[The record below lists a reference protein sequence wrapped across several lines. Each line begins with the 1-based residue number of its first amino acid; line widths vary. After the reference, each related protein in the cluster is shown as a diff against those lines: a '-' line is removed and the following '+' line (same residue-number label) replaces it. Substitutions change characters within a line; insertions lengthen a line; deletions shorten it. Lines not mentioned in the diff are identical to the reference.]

1 MLIRNKVAYVYDI
14 EVFPNVFTCTVKNTE
29 TKEFLVYE
37 ISDRKN
43 DINNLVD
50 LFWTIRNPNVNK
62 SDYDL
67 KTDKIFV
74 GYNNIH
80 YDNPIVNYIIDYHE
94 KMLQLPVWKVT
105 NSIFKLSEEIISSSD
120 NNFSSWSKWKYAT
133 FFETL
138 DLLTMLFSNKLR
150 VGLKEMEVTMQIENV
165 DEYQGS
171 FKDWLPNSKIDDV
184 LLYNKHDVEATE
196 ELLYRCK
203 KDIDLRLA
211 IEEEYKIKA
220 LNKDGVNLG
229 MEILK
234 QRYLAETNLKWKD
247 IKDLRSPCD
256 VLNLKEIIFDF
267 ISFKTPVLQNLLQDL
282 KQQRINPNDNSFERT
297 FILGE
302 SKYTFGMGG
311 VHTVNKPSS
320 YISDNQIVTV
330 DVDVAS
336 MYPSIILEHNV
347 YPEHLGKEFLK
358 VYGKIKEDRIKAKH
372 EGNKIVDSTLKL
384 SLNGLSGNLQNE
396 HSWVYSPKTVLRI
409 RLNGQLMLL
418 MLAEAF
424 ELAQV
429 SVIQANT
436 DGLFVQYKKILQPVV
451 DQICKNWEKTT
462 KLILEADYFESFYQ
476 FAINDYVG
484 VKSGYSET
492 KNPKLIKKKGLFI
505 DEVSL
510 GKGMNALIIP
520 EAINKCLIDN
530 IPVTETIRNCKNIHK
545 FITYQKVSKDYCVE
559 YDGKLIQRINRFY
572 FSKTAPWLYKCK
584 VDSDGNRSKY
594 IKLNSQTG
602 VQICNVINKDFEFPD
617 DINYEYYIKEA
628 QKIVDLFKCKQLTL
642 F

>member
-29 TKEFLVYE
+29 TKEFLIYE

-50 LFWTIRNPNVNK
+50 LFWTIRNPNINK

-220 LNKDGVNLG
+220 LNKDGVNIG
-229 MEILK
+229 VEIIK
-234 QRYLAETNLKWKD
+234 QKYLQATNKKWAD

-256 VLNLKEIIFDF
+256 TVALKDVILPYVKFT
-267 ISFKTPVLQNLLQDL
+267 SPVLQNLLNEL
-282 KQQRINPNDNSFERT
+282 KQLVVSPGRKGLEKEFVI
-297 FILGE
+297 
-302 SKYTFGMGG
+302 GG
-311 VHTVNKPSS
+311 VKHLFSVGGLHSVNKPEEIIPNKS
-320 YISDNQIVTV
+320 QLLV
-330 DVDVAS
+330 DQDVAS
-336 MYPSIILEHNV
+336 LYPSLIIENKF
-347 YPEHLGKEFLK
+347 YPPHLGPEFLE
-358 VYGKIKEDRIKAKH
+358 VYSKIKEERIEAKH
-372 EGNKIVDSTLKL
+372 NGEKTKDLTLKL
-384 SLNGLSGNLQNE
+384 ALNGLSGMLQNE
-396 HSWVYSPKTVLRI
+396 HSFCYSPFTVLQVRI
-409 RLNGQLMLL
+409 NGQLSLL
-418 MLAEAF
+418 ML
-424 ELAQV
+424 
-429 SVIQANT
+429 I
-436 DGLFVQYKKILQPVV
+436 
-451 DQICKNWEKTT
+451 EK
-462 KLILEADYFESFYQ
+462 L
-476 FAINDYVG
+476 
-484 VKSGYSET
+484 
-492 KNPKLIKKKGLFI
+492 
-505 DEVSL
+505 
-510 GKGMNALIIP
+510 
-520 EAINKCLIDN
+520 
-530 IPVTETIRNCKNIHK
+530 
-545 FITYQKVSKDYCVE
+545 VE
-559 YDGKLIQRINRFY
+559 IG
-572 FSKTAPWLYKCK
+572 C
-584 VDSDGNRSKY
+584 
-594 IKLNSQTG
+594 
-602 VQICNVINKDFEFPD
+602 
-617 DINYEYYIKEA
+617 
-628 QKIVDLFKCKQLTL
+628 KIVQTNTKYPLVF
-642 F
+642 

>member
-1 MLIRNKVAYVYDI
+1 MIIIISMLIRNKVAYVYDI

-29 TKEFLVYE
+29 TKEFLIYE

-50 LFWTIRNPNVNK
+50 LFWTIRNPNINK
-62 SDYDL
+62 LDYDL

-220 LNKDGVNLG
+220 LNKDGVNIG
-229 MEILK
+229 VEIIK
-234 QRYLAETNLKWKD
+234 QKYLQATNKKWAD

-256 VLNLKEIIFDF
+256 TVALKDVILPYVKFT
-267 ISFKTPVLQNLLQDL
+267 SPVLQNLLNEL
-282 KQQRINPNDNSFERT
+282 KQLVVSPGRKGLEKE
-297 FILGE
+297 FII
-302 SKYTFGMGG
+302 GG
-311 VHTVNKPSS
+311 VKHLFSVGGLHSVNKPEEIIPSK
-320 YISDNQIVTV
+320 NQILV
-330 DVDVAS
+330 DQDVA
-336 MYPSIILEHNV
+336 LV
-347 YPEHLGKEFLK
+347 AQLK
-358 VYGKIKEDRIKAKH
+358 R
-372 EGNKIVDSTLKL
+372 LKL
-384 SLNGLSGNLQNE
+384 RE
-396 HSWVYSPKTVLRI
+396 YPKV
-409 RLNGQLMLL
+409 
-418 MLAEAF
+418 
-424 ELAQV
+424 
-429 SVIQANT
+429 
-436 DGLFVQYKKILQPVV
+436 
-451 DQICKNWEKTT
+451 
-462 KLILEADYFESFYQ
+462 
-476 FAINDYVG
+476 
-484 VKSGYSET
+484 
-492 KNPKLIKKKGLFI
+492 
-505 DEVSL
+505 
-510 GKGMNALIIP
+510 
-520 EAINKCLIDN
+520 
-530 IPVTETIRNCKNIHK
+530 
-545 FITYQKVSKDYCVE
+545 
-559 YDGKLIQRINRFY
+559 
-572 FSKTAPWLYKCK
+572 
-584 VDSDGNRSKY
+584 
-594 IKLNSQTG
+594 
-602 VQICNVINKDFEFPD
+602 
-617 DINYEYYIKEA
+617 
-628 QKIVDLFKCKQLTL
+628 
-642 F
+642 

>member
-1 MLIRNKVAYVYDI
+1 MLIRDKVAYVYDI
-14 EVFPNVFTCTVKNTE
+14 EVFPNVFTCTIKNTE
-29 TKEFLVYE
+29 TKEFLIYE

-43 DINNLVD
+43 DINALVD

-62 SDYDL
+62 FDYDL

-171 FKDWLPNSKIDDV
+171 FKDWLPNNKIDDV

-229 MEILK
+229 VEIIK
-234 QRYLAETNLKWKD
+234 QKYLQATGKKWSD

-256 VLNLKEIIFDF
+256 TVALKDVILPYVKFTSPI
-267 ISFKTPVLQNLLQDL
+267 LQNLLNEL
-282 KQQRINPNDNSFERT
+282 KQLVVSPGRKGLEKE
-297 FILGE
+297 FII
-302 SKYTFGMGG
+302 GG
-311 VHTVNKPSS
+311 VKHLFSVGGLHSINKPEEIIPNES
-320 YISDNQIVTV
+320 QLLV
-330 DVDVAS
+330 DQDVAS
-336 MYPSIILEHNV
+336 LYPSLIIENKF
-347 YPEHLGKEFLK
+347 YPPHLGPEFLE
-358 VYGKIKEDRIKAKH
+358 VYSKIKEERIEAKH
-372 EGNKIVDSTLKL
+372 NGEKTKDLTLKL
-384 SLNGLSGNLQNE
+384 ALNGLSGMLQNE
-396 HSWVYSPKTVLRI
+396 HSFCYSPFTVLQVRI
-409 RLNGQLMLL
+409 NGQLSLL
-418 MLAEAF
+418 MLIEKLV
-424 ELAQV
+424 EIGCKIVQT
-429 SVIQANT
+429 NT
-436 DGLFVQYKKILQPVV
+436 DGVFYLADNQLVTKINEITKWWQ
-451 DQICKNWEKTT
+451 DTT
-462 KLILEADYFESFYQ
+462 KLVLEADEFESMYQ
-476 FAINDYVG
+476 FAINDYVA

-530 IPVTETIRNCKNIHK
+530 IPVAETIRNCKNIHK

-584 VDSDGNRSKY
+584 VDSEGNRSNY

-602 VQICNVINKDFEFPD
+602 VQICNVINKDFKFPD

>member
-1 MLIRNKVAYVYDI
+1 MKIRNKTVFVFDI
-14 EVFPNVFTCTVKNTE
+14 EIFPNVFTCTVKNTE
-29 TKEFLVYE
+29 TKELIVFEV
-37 ISDRKN
+37 SDRKN
-43 DINNLVD
+43 DLQEIVN
-50 LFWTIRNPNVNK
+50 LFWTVRDPNVNK
-62 SDYDL
+62 FNPDL
-67 KTDKIFV
+67 KTDKIFC

-80 YDNPIVNYIIDYHE
+80 YDNPIINYIIDYHRV
-94 KMLQLPVWKVT
+94 LQKHPVWEITKSLF
-105 NSIFKLSEEIISSSD
+105 NLSNVIISSSD

-133 FFETL
+133 YFETL

-150 VGLKEMEVTMQIENV
+150 VGLKEMEVTMQVKNV
-165 DEYQGS
+165 DEYKGNFQ
-171 FKDWLPNSKIDDV
+171 DWLPTSKIDDV
-184 LLYNKHDVEATE
+184 LEYNKHDVEATE

-203 KDIDLRLA
+203 KDIDLRIS
-211 IEEEYKIKA
+211 IEDEYKIKA

-234 QRYLAETNLKWKD
+234 QRYLSETGLKWKD
-247 IKDLRSPCD
+247 IKDLRSPCEF
-256 VLNLKEIIFDF
+256 LCLKDIIFDF
-267 ISFKTPVLQNLLQDL
+267 IEFKTDVLQNLLTDL
-282 KQQRINPNDNSFERT
+282 KQQCINPNDNSFERT
-297 FILGE
+297 FILGKN
-302 SKYTFGMGG
+302 KYTFGMGG
-311 VHTVNKPSS
+311 VHTVNKPSC
-320 YISDNQIVTV
+320 YFSDNQWVIA

-358 VYGKIKEDRIKAKH
+358 VYGKIKSDRIKAKH
-372 EGNKIVDSTLKL
+372 DGNKLVDSTLKL

-424 ELAQV
+424 ELSQI

-436 DGLFVQYKKILQPVV
+436 DGLFVQYQKCQQPIV
-451 DQICKNWEKTT
+451 DQICQAWEKTT

-492 KNPKLIKKKGLFI
+492 KNSKLIKKKGMFI

-510 GKGMNALIIP
+510 GKGMNATIIP
-520 EAINKCLIDN
+520 EAINKCLIDG
-530 IPVTETIRNCKNIHK
+530 IPVVDTITNCKNIHK

-572 FSKTAPWLYKCK
+572 FSNNAPWLYKCK
-584 VDSDGNRSKY
+584 VDINGNRTNY

-602 VQICNVINKDFEFPD
+602 VSICNVIDENFEFPN
-617 DINYEYYIKEA
+617 DINYHYYIKEA
-628 QKIVDLFKCKQLTL
+628 QKIVDLFKCQQLTL